1 MEDTFLSLLCRT
13 WMWDPNHWCK
23 IKFKADGTGELI
35 CRVEFNLY
43 VAAEFDWQPQPGSPA
58 LDRTINLAADQ
69 ALLAEYNLELTLT
82 KRRIPSLGS
91 TSTEGALINES
102 HLTDAAFVPKNYTVR
117 LEKGRFPVS
126 RNVSVWANW
135 WYGLRIVFD
144 KSPFPSIE
152 EWKGDAV
159 RTVEGNKFYDRVDF
173 YDQELEVTERE
184 D

>member
-1 MEDTFLSLLCRT
+1 MEDTFSSLLCRT
-13 WMWDPNHWCK
+13 WIWDPNHWCA
-23 IKFKADGTGELI
+23 IKFKADGTGELT

-43 VAAEFDWQPQPGSPA
+43 VAAEFDWKPQPSSQA
-58 LDRTINLAADQ
+58 LDSVINPDTNQ

-82 KRRIPSLGS
+82 KRRIPSLGN
-91 TSTEGALINES
+91 TSTEGAQINEA
-102 HLTDAAFVPKNYTVR
+102 HLTDAAFVPKTYTIR

-144 KSPFPSIE
+144 KSPFPPLE
-152 EWKGDAV
+152 EWQGKATS
-159 RTVEGNKFYDRVDF
+159 TVEGNKFYDRVDF